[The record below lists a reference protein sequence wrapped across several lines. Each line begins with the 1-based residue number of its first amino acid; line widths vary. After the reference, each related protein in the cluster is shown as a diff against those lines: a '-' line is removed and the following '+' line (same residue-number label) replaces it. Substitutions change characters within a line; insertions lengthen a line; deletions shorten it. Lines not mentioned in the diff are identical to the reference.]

1 LEQKTT
7 PQVPTL
13 RILQLEPVVRDSR
26 GLLSI
31 LEGLKGSILARSA
44 PGLPSVTFG
53 SVFPDFQALVNSTGE
68 CAEKIKGMIP
78 I

>member
-1 LEQKTT
+1 M
-7 PQVPTL
+7 

-31 LEGLKGSILARSA
+31 LEGLKDSSLARSA

-53 SVFPDFQALVNSTGE
+53 SVFPDFQALVNTTGE
-68 CAEKIKGMIP
+68 CVEKNKRHDPHLTGP
-78 I
+78 QGPLRES